1 MVKYLLYLIRW
12 QLSTPILAVVI
23 WLVHLPTLWRTIV
36 ANLVGGLIFFWV
48 DRFIF
53 KSRTIEQWEVRLG
66 RCHDCGKYGTL
77 QRLVLAPGYDKL
89 DDNFPEFRCER
100 CSRAKALE
108 LAKRGIPVHPGRVA
122 HRQPSGQT

>member
-1 MVKYLLYLIRW
+1 MTRYLLYLVRW

-23 WLVHLPTLWRTIV
+23 WLVHLPTLWQTIV

-53 KSRTIEQWEVRLG
+53 KSRTIEEWEIKIG
-66 RCHDCGKYGTL
+66 RCHDCGEYGTL

-89 DDNFPEFRCER
+89 GDQSPEFRCGG
-100 CSRAKALE
+100 CSREKALE
-108 LAKRGIPVHPGRVA
+108 LRSRGIPVSARRLA
-122 HRQPSGQT
+122 QPRA

>member
-1 MVKYLLYLIRW
+1 MTRYLLYLVRW

-23 WLVHLPTLWRTIV
+23 WLVHLPTLWQTIV
-36 ANLVGGLIFFWV
+36 ANLIGGLIFFWV

-53 KSRTIEQWEVRLG
+53 KSRTIEEWEIKIG

-89 DDNFPEFRCER
+89 GDQAPEFRCSA
-100 CSRAKALE
+100 CSREKALE
-108 LAKRGIPVHPGRVA
+108 LRSRGIPVSARRLIQPRV
-122 HRQPSGQT
+122 